1 MALAASRQ
9 QAASRPRLLQAVF
22 DAVQQ
27 PDIRKKLLF
36 TAAMLVVFRF
46 VAHIP
51 IPGVDPRALE
61 SAFNSNRLLGFFNL
75 FSGGALRRVSIAALG
90 VYPYIT
96 SSIIMQL
103 ITPIFP
109 SLQNLQKEGEQG
121 RHRLELYQHWMTV
134 PLCFIQG
141 YAQLV
146 ILHQTVQGTPAQ
158 NAMFDPT
165 FTGTN
170 ALITFT
176 ALFTLTAGTLFLVW
190 IGELITENGIGNGIS
205 VLIFG
210 GIVAGM
216 PGLVNQVFN
225 SSIGIFAVLILV
237 VVAVLLIAAI
247 VFMQEATRKIP
258 VQYAKS
264 VFRAGRMYRQSGQS
278 HIPLRVNSAGMIP
291 LIFAFSIVILPA
303 YAAQFVHDSSST
315 PWIRSAANFVTN
327 LLSPGTGQ
335 GGQGSSPG
343 FYVMVFLLVVAFS
356 FFYTLVVYQQ
366 QNLAENL
373 QKQGG
378 FVPGIRPGRPTGEYI
393 MRVLV
398 RITWAGA
405 LFLGIVAVIPY
416 LATNWFGITS
426 LTISSTGMLI
436 VVGVVLDTMK
446 QLEAQLLMRNYEGFI
461 R

>member
-9 QAASRPRLLQAVF
+9 QAANRPRLLQALF
-22 DAVQQ
+22 DALQQ
-27 PDIRKKLLF
+27 EDIRKKLLF
-36 TAAMLVVFRF
+36 TAALLVVFRF

-51 IPGVDPRALE
+51 IPNVNPNLLE
-61 SAFNSNRLLGFFNL
+61 KQFDQNKLLGLFNL
-75 FSGGALRRVSIAALG
+75 FSGGALRRISIAALG

-96 SSIIMQL
+96 ASIIMQL
-103 ITPIFP
+103 ITPLFP
-109 SLQNLQKEGEQG
+109 SLQALQKEGEQG
-121 RHRLELYQHWMTV
+121 RHRLELYQHWMAV
-134 PLCFIQG
+134 PLCFVQG

-146 ILHQTVQGTPAQ
+146 LLHRIAQ
-158 NAMFDPT
+158 NDAAVFNPSLS
-165 FTGTN
+165 GNN
-170 ALITFT
+170 ALPTIT
-176 ALFTLTAGTLFLVW
+176 ALFAMTAGTMFLVW
-190 IGELITENGIGNGIS
+190 LGELITENGIGNGIS
-205 VLIFG
+205 IIIFG

-216 PGLVNQVFN
+216 PGLINNVF
-225 SSIGIFAVLILV
+225 STSLGLFYVILLV
-237 VVAVLLIAAI
+237 VVAILLVAAI
-247 VFMQEATRKIP
+247 VFMQEATRKVP

-264 VFRAGRMYRQSGQS
+264 VFRAGKMYRQSGQS

-291 LIFAFSIVILPA
+291 LIFAYSIVILPA
-303 YAAQFVHDSSST
+303 TIAQFFDTSDT
-315 PWIRSAANFVTN
+315 TWIRNGAKFFENV
-327 LLSPGTGQ
+327 LSPGTGQ

-343 FYVMVFLLVVAFS
+343 FYILVFLLVVGFS
-356 FFYTLVVYQQ
+356 FFYTLVIFQQ

-405 LFLGIVAVIPY
+405 LFLGIVAIIPY
-416 LATNWFGITS
+416 LVTNWFNITS